1 MYSAFE
7 NSKLTEFALVAAL
20 LTLVGVNTPPVFGGK
35 DVSLSEVPQAVRAT
49 IERELKG
56 VEIDD
61 IDREKDDGK
70 IVYEVDAEN
79 DDRQVK
85 LKIAENGTL
94 LEKEE
99 EIDSDDLPD
108 VVLAAVKKS
117 VGDIDFDD
125 IEKRFVR
132 GRKTIYRIQG
142 DKGDLEIELKI
153 AEDGTILDKEVDRK
167 DDDDDDMPGGF
178 RDIRRLF
185 LRLRGQLKVA
195 VLGDSRVEK
204 GVDPKYFLGEENKKF
219 PMALNFGAGSSG
231 LPRVQVIIEDYLV
244 HAPKLQWVVYGISP
258 RVFNKYYRSDEG
270 DDIKRSSLYR
280 SDKQRQGWPEMTGE
294 LVPARA
300 IDDDDFSPWGF
311 DGEDGMDDDRED
323 EDDRE
328 EFREDLRENGRYRF
342 DTKRLEVFES
352 LIQTLAKRNVGM
364 LAFTPPMHPISAGLP
379 CTDDDGTP
387 REAYDKL
394 VEKMKALDKKHPN
407 FYFIDVN
414 NKGEHNLEHKDFN
427 NFDHLNTKGAK
438 KLTLMLNDLIKAI
451 DSRKKPE
458 SGKSVVRK

>member
-1 MYSAFE
+1 M
-7 NSKLTEFALVAAL
+7 VAIL

-56 VEIDD
+56 IKIDD
-61 IDREKDDGK
+61 LERDKDDGK

-79 DDRQVK
+79 DDREIK
-85 LKIAENGTL
+85 LKIAEDGTL
-94 LEKEE
+94 LEREE
-99 EIDSDDLPD
+99 EIDEDDLPAA
-108 VVLAAVKKS
+108 VLSAVKKS

-132 GRKTIYRIQG
+132 GRKTIYRIKG
-142 DKGDLEIELKI
+142 DKGNLEIELKI
-153 AEDGTILDKEVDRK
+153 AEDGTILDKDVKRE
-167 DDDDDDMPGGF
+167 DDDDMPGDF
-178 RDIRRLF
+178 RDQRQLF
-185 LRLRGQLKVA
+185 LKLRGQLKIA
-195 VLGDSRVEK
+195 ALGDSRVEK
-204 GVDPKYFLGEENKKF
+204 GIDPKYFLGEDNKKY
-219 PMALNFGAGSSG
+219 PMALNFGSGSSG

-244 HAPKLQWVVYGISP
+244 HSPKLQWVVYGISP
-258 RVFNKYYRSDEG
+258 RVFNRYYRSDEG

-280 SDKQRQGWPEMTGE
+280 SDKQQQGWPEITGE
-294 LVPARA
+294 LVPASA

-311 DGEDGMDDDRED
+311 DGEDGMDDDLED

-328 EFREDLRENGRYRF
+328 DFREDLRENGRYRF
-342 DTKRLEVFES
+342 DAKRLEVFES
-352 LIQTLAKRNVGM
+352 LIQLLARRKVRM

-394 VEKMKALDKKHPN
+394 VAKMKALDKKHPN

-427 NFDHLNTKGAK
+427 NFDHLNKKGAK
-438 KLTLMLNDLIKAI
+438 KLTLMLNDFIRVV
-451 DSRKKPE
+451 DSERKKNIE
-458 SGKSVVRK
+458 KKQRQ